1 MHRIDRILLCLLTT
15 GVCAIAIHLVLP
27 ASPAGAGIYSQDSQT
42 AAKASDRN
50 IAVCAIHYIMGEL
63 MKSDRFAP
71 AREAL
76 FEGVDRTE
84 LAQEYNSLVD
94 QMRELREEYERLTQG
109 DQIDPGQAQSEL
121 QRIQAEVQRISERM
135 RRIQV
140 KLQPR
145 DQELQQLTYLQYQ
158 EAYELVRDAAE
169 AVAEDLGYD
178 YVLATKRRDDEYGRN
193 PASFG
198 ADMNARPVLV
208 FPQGVDITLDVI
220 SELNLD

>member
-15 GVCAIAIHLVLP
+15 GVCAIAIQLVLP
-27 ASPAGAGIYSQDSQT
+27 VSPAGAGVYSQGAQT
-42 AAKASDRN
+42 EAKASDRN
-50 IAVCAIHYIMGEL
+50 IAVCAIHHVVGEL
-63 MKSDRFAP
+63 LKSDRFAP

-76 FEGVDRTE
+76 FEGVDRNE
-84 LAQEYNSLVD
+84 LAQEYNSLVN
-94 QMRELREEYERLTQG
+94 QMRELREEHERLQQR
-109 DQIDPGQAQSEL
+109 DQIDPGQAQAEI
-121 QRIQAEVQRISERM
+121 QRIQVEVQRITERM
-135 RRIQV
+135 RRIQQQ
-140 KLQPR
+140 LQPR
-145 DQELQQLTYLQYQ
+145 DQELQQLTYQQYQ

-178 YVLATKRRDDEYGRN
+178 FVFATKRRDDEYGRN